1 MIFDHN
7 QNIGNY
13 SFLNAPVVRA
23 LEIIRNTDFAAL
35 EDGTYEVEGREL
47 FYFLQSY
54 ETKPVNDT
62 PEAHRKYI
70 DIQYILSGKEKM
82 GVGQLDTMTE
92 EVEARPDGDI
102 WFYHG
107 PMDEVN
113 LTAGMFTVFFPN
125 DAHAPGMSPAEGA
138 NAVRKCVFKVRV

>member
-1 MIFDHN
+1 MILDHI

-23 LEIIRNTDFAAL
+23 LEIIRDTDFAAL
-35 EDGTYEVEGREL
+35 ADSTYEVEGRDL

-54 ETKPVNDT
+54 ETKPLNDT

-107 PMDEVN
+107 PVDEVN
-113 LTAGMFTVFFPN
+113 LTPGMFIVLFPN
-125 DAHAPGMSPAEGA
+125 DAHAPSMSPAEGI